1 MSYKVVHCGTGN
13 VGRHVLEAILRN
25 PELELV
31 GHYVSSP
38 EKAGRDSG
46 ELIGMEPAGVTTTND
61 WAGLVALKADCL
73 VYFGDSMG
81 REEEAIVD
89 LVPFLE
95 AGTNVATFSGF
106 SLAHPATAPP
116 DQRRM
121 IEDACRK
128 GASTCFFT
136 GIDPGWATT
145 DLAIAALA
153 VADEVESIRMS
164 ELGYF
169 GMYSAELAM
178 REYFGFGKD
187 ESFIPVFVSGGFIE
201 KNWSPTLYQIAEV
214 LCVEI
219 EEIRL
224 VWDREFAK
232 EDIETGFGTVRAGT
246 CCVVNFELQAI
257 VDGRPVIILEHV
269 DCVTRDIDPKWNR
282 PHADVD
288 LAYRIEVVGRPGF
301 DLELAFGND
310 GSLLS
315 GMPVI
320 NAVPAVCEAS
330 PGLKGPLDIPRYW
343 SRKRVRPARNRAD
356 RAAV

>member
-1 MSYKVVHCGTGN
+1 MTYRVIHCGTGN
-13 VGRHVLEAILRN
+13 VGRHALEAILRN
-25 PELELV
+25 PDLELV
-31 GHYVSSP
+31 GHYVSSKG
-38 EKAGRDSG
+38 KAGKDSG
-46 ELIGMEPAGVTTTND
+46 QLIGLPLTGVTATND
-61 WAGLVALKADCL
+61 WGDLVALKADCL
-73 VYFGDSMG
+73 IYFGDSMG
-81 REEEAIVD
+81 RETEAIAD

-95 AGTNVATFSGF
+95 TGTNVVTFSGF
-106 SLAHPATAPP
+106 TLAHPPTTPP
-116 DQRRM
+116 AQREM

-128 GASTCFFT
+128 GESTCFFT

-153 VADEVESIRMS
+153 VADQVECVRMS

-187 ESFIPVFVSGGFIE
+187 ESFTPIFVSGGFIE
-201 KNWSPTLYQIAEV
+201 KNWSPTLYQLAEV
-214 LCVEI
+214 LGVQI

-232 EDIETGFGTVRAGT
+232 QDIETGFGTVKAGT
-246 CCVVNFELQAI
+246 CCVVNFELQAL
-257 VDGRPVIILEHV
+257 VNGRPVIILEHV

-288 LAYRIEVVGRPGF
+288 LAYRIQVVGKPGF

-310 GSLLS
+310 GGLLS
-315 GMPVI
+315 AMPVI

-343 SRKRVRPARNRAD
+343 SRNRVSC
-356 RAAV
+356 